1 MENENDIVSS
11 NNSTN
16 NSKDQ
21 NDKIPSSSPLNIFCK
36 YKSEINNQ
44 NENGWTPIYRSI
56 ISNNLII
63 LKELLDLGANVDI
76 PNNMNETP
84 LYQCV
89 EMENYD
95 AMIILLK
102 YNCDCNISKKNG
114 NTPLHLAT
122 KKGKINF
129 ISALLRH
136 GANPNLCNKL
146 FNQTPFHV
154 AVIEKLSK
162 DIISLFKNF
171 NADLYIKDKY
181 DKTPFDYAV
190 DNGDDYKKMVEIIF
204 KEGFDNCKG
213 NLIQNDFKNDT
224 PKKTSSKNTMK
235 FPEKFTSSELIAKGG
250 DFDSSK
256 SKSLII
262 KNENSKI
269 YSNINNEENE
279 NNENIQTIKK
289 INGDFDTSDFNF
301 STPKNLINNNLIN
314 IPDSKMF
321 NLDNG
326 IKTIKKPEKTNKNN
340 IQSNQKDIIS
350 EMNPLDLINQVI
362 TTTNNSN
369 IFSELQ
375 MNTQPD
381 KLNTNSIKESEED
394 IKEDSKI
401 ENNNEYIP
409 TLGTNDMEYSKSKSY
424 FVSDL
429 PQVNTNKQ
437 NQIDFLNININEHSP
452 ITINN
457 SNDEDKENKNPNLIH
472 IEENTLSEEQNSSF
486 LPRKIKYN
494 TITNPKNNMYQITT
508 SSNCDS
514 NINNT
519 SSINKEIKILNLNP
533 NYSNLYTNNSTGT
546 TQKPSSFY
554 NNNNKTNKTIPN
566 NKNNNDKCSKFQNN
580 HPSLI
585 NPNHLNGNITFNTF
599 NTPLYN
605 IHKKKS
611 SLLSEYA
618 FQKNNVVENYND
630 EYQKNE
636 QISKLKEW
644 LISCDLI
651 SYLNLLLSNNLY
663 DIKKCIEGMKKGELN
678 VSFKDVEDLG
688 IRKPGHIFRF
698 LLKLQIDCGKIEHKI
713 INYLLSVCTS
723 TNNIA
728 ITTDNI
734 KCGCCKVKKEN
745 SSTNYC
751 DINSYLESKNLGYL
765 KDNFIHNGF
774 EYVDYIIIQIFSK
787 YNFTNEILIDY
798 LHIYN
803 SNDRKKVLNIFL
815 NERKKICDDLNIPY
829 EDNENHLDIETGNF
843 EKGKI
848 CSIF

>member
-1 MENENDIVSS
+1 MENENEIISS

-16 NSKDQ
+16 NSKDK
-21 NDKIPSSSPLNIFCK
+21 NDEIPSTSPLNMFCK

-89 EMENYD
+89 EMDNYD

-146 FNQTPFHV
+146 FNQTPFHI

-171 NADLYIKDKY
+171 DANLYIKDKY
-181 DKTPFDYAV
+181 DKTPFDYV
-190 DNGDDYKKMVEIIF
+190 VENGEDYKKMVEIIF
-204 KEGFDNCKG
+204 NEGFDDNNE

-224 PKKTSSKNTMK
+224 PKKASSKNTMK
-235 FPEKFTSSELIAKGG
+235 FPEKFSSSELIAKGG

-262 KNENSKI
+262 KKENSKI
-269 YSNINNEENE
+269 FSINNDDDNDK
-279 NNENIQTIKK
+279 NENIQTIKK
-289 INGDFDTSDFNF
+289 ITVDFDTSDFNF
-301 STPKNLINNNLIN
+301 STPKNLINNNLNN

-326 IKTIKKPEKTNKNN
+326 INTIKKPEKINKNN
-340 IQSNQKDIIS
+340 IQSNKKDITS

-375 MNTQPD
+375 INTQQD
-381 KLNTNSIKESEED
+381 KLDANSIKESNED

-409 TLGTNDMEYSKSKSY
+409 TIGTNDMEYSKSKSY

-429 PQVNTNKQ
+429 PKVNTNKQ
-437 NQIDFLNININEHSP
+437 NEIDFSNININE
-452 ITINN
+452 N
-457 SNDEDKENKNPNLIH
+457 SSNLKNNDEDKENKNPNLIH

-486 LPRKIKYN
+486 LPIKIKYN

-519 SSINKEIKILNLNP
+519 GSSINKEIKILNLNP
-533 NYSNLYTNNSTGT
+533 NYSNLYTTNSTGTT

-554 NNNNKTNKTIPN
+554 NNNNKNNRTIPN
-566 NKNNNDKCSKFQNN
+566 NKSNIDKNSKFQNN

-618 FQKNNVVENYND
+618 IQKNNTVEDCNE
-630 EYQKNE
+630 EYPKNE

-663 DIKKCIEGMKKGELN
+663 DIDKCIEGMKKGELN

-698 LLKLQIDCGKIEHKI
+698 LLKLQIDCGKIDSKI

-723 TNNIA
+723 SNNIA
-728 ITTDNI
+728 ITSDNI
-734 KCGCCKVKKEN
+734 KCGCCKVKEEN
-745 SSTNYC
+745 VNTNYC
-751 DINSYLESKNLGYL
+751 DINSYLESKSLGHL

-787 YNFTNEILIDY
+787 YNFTNETLIDY

-803 SNDRKKVLNIFL
+803 TNDRKKVLNNFIS
-815 NERKKICDDLNIPY
+815 ERKKISDDLNIPY
-829 EDNENHLDIETGNF
+829 DDNENYLDIETGNL
-843 EKGKI
+843 EKCKI
-848 CSIF
+848 CNIF